1 MTSQPPP
8 DPYGSPQSDPYGQ
21 SGQSGQPG
29 QYGQSGQYG
38 QPGQSGQYGPPSPPP
53 PGQQPYY
60 GQPPPTGPTTNTM
73 AIISLVLSLAGIL
86 TGITAPVGAILGHVA
101 RKQIRE
107 RGEQGEGLAMAGI
120 IVGWIVTGLYV
131 LTCCSIGGLAI
142 FAADNT
148 S

>member
-29 QYGQSGQYG
+29 QFGQSGQYG
-38 QPGQSGQYGPPSPPP
+38 QPGQPGQYGQPSPPP

-73 AIISLVLSLAGIL
+73 AIVSLVLSLAGLL
-86 TGITAPVGAILGHVA
+86 TAITAPIGAILGHVA

-120 IVGWIVTGLYV
+120 IVGWILTGIYV
-131 LTCCSIGGLAI
+131 LTCCTIGGLAI
-142 FAADNT
+142 FAADST
-148 S
+148 A